1 MTSPEAGLF
10 ELPDRYRELQAEARA
25 LAASVADVAAEADES
40 DSVHPQVRGGSPPA
54 GSLR

>member
-25 LAASVADVAAEADES
+25 LAASVAGIAAEAACEAGRFVR
-40 DSVHPQVRGGSPPA
+40 DSNPK
-54 GSLR
+54 L